1 MKYLK
6 VSIYNDNRFVGGVY
20 PSFEK
25 YDSVSNIFWIY
36 DAKSNSY
43 NVVKVT
49 VELLKNKEDKNKGE

>member
-1 MKYLK
+1 MKDLK
-6 VSIYNDNRFVGGVY
+6 VRIYKDDMYIGIVY

-25 YDSVSNIFWIY
+25 YDSASNIFYIY